1 MRARYRSLLSLQGKN
16 TVIIFIPLGRD
27 KIMKKSDGDFRKANQ
42 VTIITF
48 KEISMTSPSKHS
60 AGLD

>member
-1 MRARYRSLLSLQGKN
+1 MAKKYR
-16 TVIIFIPLGRD
+16 VIIFILLGMD
-27 KIMKKSDGDFRKANQ
+27 TIMKQSDWDFRKANQ

-48 KEISMTSPSKHS
+48 KEISMTSPSKHA